1 MYGGAGNDNFI
12 LNANNIAQLHTPMQA
27 DGRLARINGGG
38 GIDTLTL
45 DGTQI
50 DLDLSTISN
59 TRIQSIEKINL
70 GTANTLTVSW
80 QDIQNMAAMNIFN
93 QSTTGWSGF
102 SADAEKYHQ
111 LIVDGEA
118 TSSIKFLNEGGWV
131 QQTITVQNAG
141 NQYAV
146 YTNTLHGTE
155 LFVNQKIVS
164 VF

>member
-1 MYGGAGNDNFI
+1 MPTVLLGSALNQPVSQWKVSDQGGSGDDTLISSGNDVSETFIGGAGNDTTQGNGGADVMYGGAGNDNFI
-12 LNANNIAQLHTPMQA
+12 LNANNIVQLHTPMQA

-93 QSTTGWSGF
+93 QSNF
-102 SADAEKYHQ
+102 
-111 LIVDGEA
+111 
-118 TSSIKFLNEGGWV
+118 
-131 QQTITVQNAG
+131 
-141 NQYAV
+141 
-146 YTNTLHGTE
+146 
-155 LFVNQKIVS
+155 
-164 VF
+164 